1 MTFDSQLEADAS
13 KLLAEHGI
21 VRAAGVLPMT
31 FYDANGAPFKA
42 RADFIHAPTGVLFEL
57 KDSSVNET
65 GSQARAATKRREWRG
80 GHERHSRIQCDWN
93 HSAAK
98 LALVQEGMAR
108 AGGALVALFWHE
120 PDSATVARLNR
131 RGTFWTVYGSRSW
144 RSLVGFLKLRAAG
157 VRASLAY
164 ADGAHIFS

>member
-21 VRAAGVLPMT
+21 VRAAGVLPVT

-57 KDSSVNET
+57 KHSSVNGAGT
-65 GSQARAATKRREWRG
+65 QARAANKRRKAWSD
-80 GHERHSRIQCDWN
+80 ERNTRVECDWN
-93 HSAAK
+93 HAAEK
-98 LALVQEGMAR
+98 LALVQEGIAR

-120 PDSATVARLNR
+120 PDADTIKRLHR
-131 RGTFWTVYGSRSW
+131 RGTFWTVYGSPSW
-144 RSLVGFLKLRAAG
+144 RSFVGFLKLRAAG
-157 VRASLAY
+157 IRASLAY
-164 ADGAHIFS
+164 ADGAHVFV